1 VKEQAAGSILIV
13 DDDADFR
20 EIASRIVQQ
29 AGYTTREAATGEEAV
44 EVARRERPDLVI
56 LDVRLRGV
64 LSGHEVCRI
73 LKDEIHPEPAVLF
86 ISGARIEPFDRAG
99 GLLVG
104 ADDYVVKPF
113 AADELLARIRALIR
127 RSTPHPTADDLTNRE
142 RDVARLLKD
151 GLSESEIAAR
161 LKISTTTARS
171 HIAHIFQKMGV

>member
-29 AGYTTREAATGEEAV
+29 AGYATRTAATGEEALAA
-44 EVARRERPDLVI
+44 ARSDRPDLVI
-56 LDVRLRGV
+56 LDVRLRGG
-64 LSGHEVCRI
+64 LSGHEVCRM
-73 LKDEIHPEPAVLF
+73 LKDEIRPEPAVLF
-86 ISGARIEPFDRAG
+86 ISGARIESFDRAG

-127 RSTPHPTADDLTNRE
+127 RSTPHATAEELTNRE
-142 RDVARLLKD
+142 RDVARLLKE
-151 GLSESEIAAR
+151 GLNESQIAER
-161 LKISTTTARS
+161 LKISPATARG
-171 HIAHIFQKMGV
+171 HIEHLFEKLGV